1 MKESKRKYTAY
12 YRVSTEMQR
21 DSGLGLL
28 AQKTS
33 VLSFID
39 KNGILTGEFQDIESG
54 TVDSRDGLIAAV
66 AMCKQT
72 GSTLVVKELSRITR
86 TGLGMIF
93 KLKEMGVEYIESNS
107 PMDPSLLKNIKIVLA
122 AEEVEKLSERTKA
135 ALGEIKNKISRGEVH
150 VSKSGNVVTSLGT
163 PENLTDIS
171 RARSIESRSA
181 AAISNPNNKKAGA
194 LIVALRGA
202 KKSFY
207 SIAGTLNELG
217 FETSRGNKFSE
228 MQTKRLYTRYK

>member
-1 MKESKRKYTAY
+1 MKELEKKYTAY
-12 YRVSTEMQR
+12 YRVSTDEQK

-33 VLSFID
+33 VLNFINS
-39 KNGILTGEFQDIESG
+39 NGILAGEFQDIESG
-54 TVDSRDGLIAAV
+54 KVDSRDGLASAIAI
-66 AMCKQT
+66 CKQT

-93 KLKEMGVEYIESNS
+93 KLKEMGIEYIESSS
-107 PMDPSLLKNIKIVLA
+107 PMDPNLLKNIKIVLA
-122 AEEVEKLSERTKA
+122 AEEVEKLSERTRA
-135 ALGEIKNKISRGEVH
+135 ALGEIKSKISRGEVH
-150 VSKSGNVVTSLGT
+150 ISKAGNIVTSLGN

-171 RARSIESRSA
+171 RANSIRVRSA

-194 LIVALRGA
+194 LIVALRQA
-202 KKSFY
+202 KKSY
-207 SIAGTLNELG
+207 YAIANTLNDLG

-228 MQTKRLYTRYK
+228 VQTKRLYLRYK